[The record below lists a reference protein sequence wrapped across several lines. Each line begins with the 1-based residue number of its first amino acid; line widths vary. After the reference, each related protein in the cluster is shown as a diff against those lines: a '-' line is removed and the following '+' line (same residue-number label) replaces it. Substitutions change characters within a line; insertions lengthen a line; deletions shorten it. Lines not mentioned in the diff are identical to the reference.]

1 MSLQPQQLPCVPAAT
16 VRVAQAAFPK
26 GNRYMTMRDKLGVF
40 YTDQDFA
47 SLYAVQGQPAQTPWR
62 LALVLVFQFMEGL
75 SDRQA
80 ADAVRSRI
88 DWKYALSLELSDAG
102 FDASVL
108 SEFRS
113 RLIAGGQELFLL
125 DAMLKHFQQLGLLK
139 ARGRQRT
146 DSTHVLAAVRA
157 LNRYECIGETLRH
170 CLNVLATVAPTWL
183 RHHLQPQWVERYAKR
198 FDDYLLP
205 KGMQARMQRVE
216 QIGAD
221 GRTLLTALY
230 AENAP
235 TWLRQLPAVETL
247 RIVWLQQF
255 YAATPDVPMIWR
267 ELSDQPPARQ
277 LLHSPYDVQARYG
290 GKRMTNWVGY
300 KVHLTESCE
309 PDQPHL
315 ITHVLT
321 TEATTQDYEVAAPIQ
336 AELAQKALLP
346 CEHLLD
352 AGYVDAELLVTSQEE
367 YQVTVTGPVLEDHS
381 WQAKEQTGY
390 DLAAFSLN
398 WEAKQAICPH
408 GNLSRKWSQTQ
419 ARDGTAIINIRFD
432 PKQCALCPARQQCTR
447 SQNGPRHITVRPR
460 PIHEALQS
468 ARAHQQTVTFRDRY
482 RARAGIEGTLSQ
494 ALRMAGLRQA
504 RYVGLA
510 KTRLQHILTAAAL
523 NLYRITD
530 WLTEHQPVATRSS
543 PLARLAAL
551 AP

>member
-1 MSLQPQQLPCVPAAT
+1 VC
-16 VRVAQAAFPK
+16 
-26 GNRYMTMRDKLGVF
+26 

-47 SLYAVQGQPAQTPWR
+47 SLYPVQGQPAQTPWR

-88 DWKYALSLELSDAG
+88 DWKYALSLELNDAG

-113 RLIAGGQELFLL
+113 RLIAGGQEMLIL
-125 DAMLKHFQQLGLLK
+125 DTMLQHFQQLGLLK
-139 ARGRQRT
+139 ERGRQRT

-170 CLNVLATVAPTWL
+170 TLNVLATVAPTWL
-183 RHHLQPQWVERYAKR
+183 RRHLQPEWIERYAKR

-205 KGMQARMQRVE
+205 KSMQARMALVE

-221 GRTLLTALY
+221 GRTLLNALY
-230 AENAP
+230 AEDTPA
-235 TWLRQLPAVETL
+235 WLRQVPAVKTL

-255 YAATPDVPMIWR
+255 YAATLDTALCWR
-267 ELSDQPPARQ
+267 ELSDQPPASQ
-277 LLHSPYDVQARYG
+277 LLHSPYDVDARYG

-309 PDQPHL
+309 DDQPHL

-336 AELAQKALLP
+336 ADLAQKALLP
-346 CEHLLD
+346 SEHLLD
-352 AGYVDAELLVTSQEE
+352 AGYVDAELLVQSQEE

-381 WQAKEQTGY
+381 WQAKEQSGY
-390 DLAAFSLN
+390 DLAAFMLD
-398 WEAKQAICPH
+398 WEAKQATCPH

-419 ARDGTAIINIRFD
+419 ERDGTAIINIRFD

-447 SQNGPRHITVRPR
+447 SQTGPRNIKVRPR
-460 PIHEALQS
+460 PIYEALQA
-468 ARAHQQTVTFRDRY
+468 ARVHQQSAEFRNRY
-482 RARAGIEGTLSQ
+482 RTRAGIEGTLSQ
-494 ALRMAGLRQA
+494 ALRRSGMRQA
-504 RYVGLA
+504 RYIGFA

-530 WLTEHQPVATRSS
+530 WLAEQRPAQTRSS
-543 PLARLAAL
+543 PLVRLATLL
-551 AP
+551 A